1 MNKKKTLI
9 IAGIAFLILLIIILI
24 SVFSGKNKNDPT
36 KVLNTYFSYL
46 QNRRIW
52 KDVWVNWW
60 KH

>member
-46 QNRRIW
+46 QNRRI
-52 KDVWVNWW
+52 
-60 KH
+60 